1 MSDAVVNTLLS
12 GALAGGFADIVTHPV
27 CTIKA
32 RLMAQGAASTAAA
45 EGAAETV
52 VYKGLVDGFRRTI
65 AAEGPL
71 AVYKGLG
78 VVLLGAAPAQALYFG
93 GMKGTQAALG
103 DSSSANFVAG
113 LAAQLTGSLT
123 WVPMEVIKEKMMIQ
137 GQLKTVKTHSGSFSM
152 IANVL
157 KNEGV
162 LGVYR
167 GFWMQQLTYGPFNGI
182 AIATYNEVKKLVPET
197 QRESSIMDLAC
208 SAFGFGFAATVT
220 NPFDVIKTRRQIQA
234 SNPALFNYTSAID
247 CARQLLQKEG
257 AGAFFDGL
265 SGRVGWLLPRCA
277 LAMTGFEYVNRH
289 LSGTKEEL

>member
-1 MSDAVVNTLLS
+1 MSDAVVNTLMS
-12 GALAGGFADIVTHPV
+12 GALAGAFADIVTHPV

-52 VYKGLVDGFRRTI
+52 VYNGLLDGFRRTI
-65 AAEGPL
+65 ATEGPL

-93 GMKGTQAALG
+93 GMKGTQAILG
-103 DSSSANFVAG
+103 DSSSANFAAG

-137 GQLKTVKTHSGSFSM
+137 GTVKTVKTHSGSFSM

-157 KNEGV
+157 KYEGL

-182 AIATYNEVKKLVPET
+182 AIATYNEVKKFVPES
-197 QRESSIMDLAC
+197 QRDSSIMDLAC

-220 NPFDVIKTRRQIQA
+220 NPFDVIKV
-234 SNPALFNYTSAID
+234 S
-247 CARQLLQKEG
+247 
-257 AGAFFDGL
+257 
-265 SGRVGWLLPRCA
+265 
-277 LAMTGFEYVNRH
+277 
-289 LSGTKEEL
+289 